1 MNKTLA
7 IVGGSG
13 LYDLTC
19 FENIKSHEISTPW
32 GMPSNKI
39 YELNYETTKFFFL
52 PRHGSSHTL
61 SPSRVNY
68 RANIDAFKQLNV
80 TDVLSISAVGSLN
93 QNINPGT
100 FVIIDQ
106 YIDQTKMRH
115 SSFFDDGIVAHV
127 SMAYPTDDDLMRI
140 AEASLISSNITFQK
154 GGTYLCMEGPQFS
167 SLAESKLYQS
177 WDCDVIGMTN
187 MPEAKLCR
195 EADIRYVSIGMVT
208 DYDCWNK
215 NFFNVTVDNVLEI
228 LKSNTE
234 KSKEMIKMFISYYTN
249 QKIDNKLDI
258 YKSIV
263 TPLSNIKKDT
273 LIKLKNILPKLYK
286 DVIKGTKT

>member
-1 MNKTLA
+1 MKKTLA

-13 LYDLTC
+13 LYDLTY
-19 FENIKSHEISTPW
+19 FHNINSYEISTPW
-32 GMPSNKI
+32 GIPSDKI
-39 YELNYETTKFFFL
+39 YELSFETTKFFFL
-52 PRHGSSHTL
+52 PRHGSSHSI

-106 YIDQTKMRH
+106 YIDQTKMRQ
-115 SSFFDDGIVAHV
+115 SSFFDDDIVAHV

-140 AEASLISSNITFQK
+140 AETSLITSNINFHK

-167 SLAESKLYQS
+167 SFAESMLYRS
-177 WDCDVIGMTN
+177 WGCDVIGMTN

-215 NFFNVTVDNVLEI
+215 NHANVAVNNVLEI

-234 KSKEMIKMFISYYTN
+234 KSKDMIKVFLNQYIN
-249 QKIDNKLDI
+249 QKIENKLDI

-263 TPLSNIKKDT
+263 TSLSNIKIDT
-273 LIKLKNILPKLYK
+273 AIKLKNIVPKLYK
-286 DVIKGTKT
+286 SKKKETKT

>member
-7 IVGGSG
+7 IIGGSG

-19 FENIKSHEISTPW
+19 FQSINSYEISTPW
-32 GMPSNKI
+32 GMPSDKI

-52 PRHGSSHTL
+52 PRHGSSHTI

-68 RANIDAFKQLNV
+68 RANIDALKQLNV

-93 QNINPGT
+93 QNINPGV

-106 YIDQTKMRH
+106 YIDQTKIRH

-140 AEASLISSNITFQK
+140 AEASLISSNITFKK

-167 SLAESKLYQS
+167 SLAESKLYKS

-215 NFFNVTVDNVLEI
+215 NYSKVAVDNVLEI

-234 KSKEMIKMFISYYTN
+234 KSKEMIKMFISHYSN
-249 QKIDNKLDI
+249 QRIDNKLDI

-263 TPLSNIKKDT
+263 TPLSNIKIGT
-273 LIKLKNILPKLYK
+273 ITKLKNIIPKLYK
-286 DVIKGTKT
+286 DVIKETKT

>member
-19 FENIKSHEISTPW
+19 FENIKSYEISTPW

-39 YELNYETTKFFFL
+39 YELSYETTKFFFL
-52 PRHGSSHTL
+52 PSHGSSHTL

-68 RANIDAFKQLNV
+68 RANIDALKQLNV

-195 EADIRYVSIGMVT
+195 EADIRYVSIGMAT

-215 NFFNVTVDNVLEI
+215 NFSNVAVDNVLEI
-228 LKSNTE
+228 LKSNNE

-249 QKIDNKLDI
+249 QKMNNKLDI

-263 TPLSNIKKDT
+263 TPLTNIKKDT

-286 DVIKGTKT
+286 DVTKGTKT

>member
-7 IVGGSG
+7 IIGGSG

-19 FENIKSHEISTPW
+19 FQNINSYEISTPW
-32 GMPSNKI
+32 GKPSDKI
-39 YELNYETTKFFFL
+39 YELSYETTKFFFL
-52 PRHGSSHTL
+52 PRHGSSHTI

-68 RANIDAFKQLNV
+68 RANIDALKQLNV

-93 QNINPGT
+93 QNINPGI

-106 YIDQTKMRH
+106 YIDQTKIRH
-115 SSFFDDGIVAHV
+115 SSFFDNGIVAHV
-127 SMAYPTDDDLMRI
+127 SMAHPTDDDLMRI
-140 AEASLISSNITFQK
+140 AEASLITSNITFKK

-167 SLAESKLYQS
+167 SLAESKLYQF
-177 WDCDVIGMTN
+177 WGCDVIGMTN

-215 NFFNVTVDNVLEI
+215 NYSKVAVDNVMEI

-234 KSKEMIKMFISYYTN
+234 KSKEMIKMFISHYSN
-249 QKIDNKLDI
+249 ERIDNKLDI

-263 TPLSNIKKDT
+263 TPLSCIKKDT
-273 LIKLKNILPKLYK
+273 ISKLKNIIPKLYE
-286 DVIKGTKT
+286 DVIKETKT

>member
-39 YELNYETTKFFFL
+39 YELSYEKTKLFFL

-249 QKIDNKLDI
+249 QKIYNKLDI

>member
-7 IVGGSG
+7 IIGGSG

-19 FENIKSHEISTPW
+19 FQNINSYEISTPW
-32 GMPSNKI
+32 GMPSDKI

-52 PRHGSSHTL
+52 PRHGSSHTI

-68 RANIDAFKQLNV
+68 RANIDALKQLNV

-93 QNINPGT
+93 QNINPGV

-106 YIDQTKMRH
+106 YIDQTKIRH

-140 AEASLISSNITFQK
+140 AEASLISSNITFKK

-167 SLAESKLYQS
+167 SLAESKLYKS

-215 NFFNVTVDNVLEI
+215 NYSKVAVDNVLEI

-234 KSKEMIKMFISYYTN
+234 KSKEMIKMFISHYSN
-249 QKIDNKLDI
+249 QRIDNKLDI

-263 TPLSNIKKDT
+263 TPLSNIKIGT
-273 LIKLKNILPKLYK
+273 ITKLKNILPKLYK

>member
-39 YELNYETTKFFFL
+39 YELSYETIKFFFL

-61 SPSRVNY
+61 SPSSVNY

-167 SLAESKLYQS
+167 SLAESKLYKS

-208 DYDCWNK
+208 DYDCWK
-215 NFFNVTVDNVLEI
+215 NNHSEVTVDNVLEI

-234 KSKEMIKMFISYYTN
+234 KSKEMIKMFIGYYTN
-249 QKIDNKLDI
+249 QKMDNKLDI

-286 DVIKGTKT
+286 DVIK

>member
-7 IVGGSG
+7 IIGGSG

-19 FENIKSHEISTPW
+19 FQNINSYEISTPW
-32 GMPSNKI
+32 GMPSDKI

-52 PRHGSSHTL
+52 PRHGSSHTI

-68 RANIDAFKQLNV
+68 RANIDALKQLNV

-93 QNINPGT
+93 QNINPGV

-106 YIDQTKMRH
+106 YIDQTKIRH

-140 AEASLISSNITFQK
+140 AEASLISSNITFKK

-167 SLAESKLYQS
+167 SLAESKLYKS

-215 NFFNVTVDNVLEI
+215 NYSKVAVDNVLEI

-234 KSKEMIKMFISYYTN
+234 KSKEMIKMFISYYAN
-249 QKIDNKLDI
+249 QKMDNKLDI

-286 DVIKGTKT
+286 DVTKGTKT

>member
-13 LYDLTC
+13 LYDLTS
-19 FENIKSHEISTPW
+19 FENIKSYEISTPW

-52 PRHGSSHTL
+52 PRHGSSHTI

-68 RANIDAFKQLNV
+68 RANIDALKQLNV

-93 QNINPGT
+93 KNINPGT

-177 WDCDVIGMTN
+177 WECDVIGMTN

-195 EADIRYVSIGMVT
+195 EADVRYVSIGMVT
-208 DYDCWNK
+208 DYDCWNED
-215 NFFNVTVDNVLEI
+215 FSNVAVDNVLET

-234 KSKEMIKMFISYYTN
+234 KSKEMIKMFISYYTK
-249 QKIDNKLDI
+249 QKMDNKLDI

-286 DVIKGTKT
+286 DVIK

>member
-19 FENIKSHEISTPW
+19 FENIKSYEISTPW

-39 YELNYETTKFFFL
+39 YELSYETTKFFFL
-52 PRHGSSHTL
+52 PRNGYFHTI

-68 RANIDAFKQLNV
+68 RANIDALKQLNV

-215 NFFNVTVDNVLEI
+215 NFSNVAVDNVLEI

-249 QKIDNKLDI
+249 QKMDNKLDI

-286 DVIKGTKT
+286 DVTKGTKT